1 MKLDVLKELTKE
13 IDAITLIEFEK
24 FLKENLIKMCCKK
37 DSTAKILS
45 NNKDDILY
53 CECCKS
59 KLYKNGKT
67 KNGVQKYICS
77 NCKKTS
83 SERTGTVSFGSN
95 LSFEIWKNV
104 IDNILNGFSIRRIAK
119 ENGISID
126 TSFRLRHKILL
137 ALDKFVEGVELKGKT
152 WADAQYFPLNFKGT
166 SPQYMPRISKK
177 RGSSSSLTGISHHK
191 LCVIGAIDEN
201 DNLIFKIGGLGKG
214 TTNML
219 EECLG
224 NKVENVTSLTTDSAT
239 AYIKFCGEKNINLVQ
254 IPAGSYS
261 SDLENLSEINNA
273 HSQLSNWLV
282 KFHGVSTRHFQNYLN
297 WFVYLF
303 MMLKRF
309 ELDILKIQNYK
320 TIILND
326 THVKSKDICKAIM
339 PIDPQIAYAEYNYQS
354 NC

>member
-166 SPQYMPRISKK
+166 SPQYMPRISK
-177 RGSSSSLTGISHHK
+177 
-191 LCVIGAIDEN
+191 
-201 DNLIFKIGGLGKG
+201 
-214 TTNML
+214 
-219 EECLG
+219 
-224 NKVENVTSLTTDSAT
+224 
-239 AYIKFCGEKNINLVQ
+239 
-254 IPAGSYS
+254 
-261 SDLENLSEINNA
+261 
-273 HSQLSNWLV
+273 
-282 KFHGVSTRHFQNYLN
+282 
-297 WFVYLF
+297 
-303 MMLKRF
+303 
-309 ELDILKIQNYK
+309 
-320 TIILND
+320 
-326 THVKSKDICKAIM
+326 
-339 PIDPQIAYAEYNYQS
+339 
-354 NC
+354 